1 MSDQVVLTDE
11 EIVDKLVDF
20 DDKFEGDCVTNF
32 ESKFLD
38 TITRLK
44 KWGKSSSLSS
54 GQREH
59 GIRILEKY
67 DWL

>member
-11 EIVDKLVDF
+11 EIVDKLADF

-44 KWGKSSSLSS
+44 KWGRSSSLSS